1 MIEHQVAMAIH
12 HLSVVKYPHSAF
24 NIDRRGDEID
34 CALSWLKEGQDIMN
48 ADRIAKELAKEKEK
62 SMSDSL
68 HERRAIFGE
77 FDGEEN
83 TNVR

>member
-1 MIEHQVAMAIH
+1 MIEHQVVMAIH
-12 HLSVVKYPHSAF
+12 HLSEVKYPRLSTD
-24 NIDRRGDEID
+24 IGDEID

-48 ADRIAKELAKEKEK
+48 ADRVAKELAKEKEK
-62 SMSDSL
+62 VMSDSL

>member
-12 HLSVVKYPHSAF
+12 HLTMMTHYYPPTK
-24 NIDRRGDEID
+24 IGREID
-34 CALSWLKEGQDIMN
+34 GALVWLREGQDIMN
-48 ADRIAKELAKEKEK
+48 ADRVAKELAKEKEK
-62 SMSDSL
+62 VMSDSL